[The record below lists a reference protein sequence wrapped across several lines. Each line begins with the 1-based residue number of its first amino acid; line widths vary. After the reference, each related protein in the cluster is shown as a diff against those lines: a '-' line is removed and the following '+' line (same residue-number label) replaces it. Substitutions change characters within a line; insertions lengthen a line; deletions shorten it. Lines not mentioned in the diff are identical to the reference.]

1 MFHRYDTTS
10 LTSTFLAYELALN
23 PDIQERLRDE
33 INEVLEKYEEEI
45 CHDSIA
51 EMKYLDMVLNETLRK
66 WPVANL
72 QFRKSTREYKI
83 PNTTLTIPAD
93 TFIIIPTLSIHRDE
107 RFYENPEKFDPERFT
122 EENKGKRHSMA
133 FIPFSEGPRIC
144 LGE

>member
-23 PDIQERLRDE
+23 LDIQERLREE
-33 INEVLEKYEEEI
+33 INEVLEEYEDEI
-45 CHDSIA
+45 SYASIA
-51 EMKYLDMVLNETLRK
+51 EMNYLDMVFNETLRK
-66 WPVANL
+66 WPVGNL
-72 QFRKSTREYKI
+72 QFRKSTREFKI
-83 PNTTLTIPAD
+83 PNTTLTIPAE

-107 RFYENPEKFDPERFT
+107 RFYDNPDKFDPERFT
-122 EENKGKRHSMA
+122 EENRANRHPMA

>member
-51 EMKYLDMVLNETLRK
+51 EMKYLDMVLNEASSIKKLNAAENFLHSPFRCTFMSSFF
-66 WPVANL
+66 AN
-72 QFRKSTREYKI
+72 
-83 PNTTLTIPAD
+83 
-93 TFIIIPTLSIHRDE
+93 
-107 RFYENPEKFDPERFT
+107 
-122 EENKGKRHSMA
+122 
-133 FIPFSEGPRIC
+133 
-144 LGE
+144 